1 VHHNL
6 LVLQNKLVKRK
17 TVLLLDDLLQ
27 RIDDTIFDNPLANQH
42 RFHYF
47 DSSDNEDDEMLDL
60 NEMLDLSEMI
70 NVDDK
75 LIPLFCS

>member
-6 LVLQNKLVKRK
+6 LVFQNKLVKRK
-17 TVLLLDDLLQ
+17 IVLLLDDLLQ
-27 RIDDTIFDNPLANQH
+27 RIDDTIFGNLLVNQH

-60 NEMLDLSEMI
+60 NAMI
-70 NVDDK
+70 NVDDE
-75 LIPLFCS
+75 LILLFCS

>member
-60 NEMLDLSEMI
+60 NEMINVDD

-75 LIPLFCS
+75 LIPLSCS

>member
-1 VHHNL
+1 MHHNL

-27 RIDDTIFDNPLANQH
+27 RIDNTIFHNPLANQH

-47 DSSDNEDDEMLDL
+47 DSSDNEVDEMLDL
-60 NEMLDLSEMI
+60 NEMI
-70 NVDDK
+70 NVDDNVDDN

>member
-6 LVLQNKLVKRK
+6 LFLQNKLVKRK

-27 RIDDTIFDNPLANQH
+27 RIDDTIFDNPIANQH

-60 NEMLDLSEMI
+60 NEMINVDD

>member
-6 LVLQNKLVKRK
+6 LFLQNKLVKRK

-60 NEMLDLSEMI
+60 NEMINVDD

>member
-60 NEMLDLSEMI
+60 NEMI
-70 NVDDK
+70 NVDDNVDDK
-75 LIPLFCS
+75 SIPLFCS

>member
-60 NEMLDLSEMI
+60 NEMINVDD

>member
-1 VHHNL
+1 M
-6 LVLQNKLVKRK
+6 
-17 TVLLLDDLLQ
+17 
-27 RIDDTIFDNPLANQH
+27 IFDNPLANQH

-60 NEMLDLSEMI
+60 NEMINVDD

>member
-27 RIDDTIFDNPLANQH
+27 RIDDTIFDNPIANQH

-60 NEMLDLSEMI
+60 NEMINVDD

-75 LIPLFCS
+75 LIPLSCS